1 MQSVYSYTDYR
12 EFLKDGLSGKRGRNG
27 SFSTRAAAAYL
38 GLGSG
43 TLSRIISGARD
54 IGPALLPRIIDFLG
68 LKAREAEYFSLLVRF
83 NKTANPGKKRQC
95 YEKIMRMRGESRRK
109 IPEEQF
115 SVFDKWYNL
124 TLHQLFRIVPDCV
137 DSEKL
142 CALLDPPVSAAKTR
156 KAIDMLERTGL
167 IGKNERGGYTPA
179 EPSMTTGETWRGMAI
194 HGFQRTAARMA
205 VDAID
210 RFPKQE
216 RDFSTLTVCLS
227 HEKMAAIREI
237 IRKARDEILAI
248 EENEK
253 APERV
258 YQINFQVFP
267 LSSPRS
273 HGRGIP

>member
-1 MQSVYSYTDYR
+1 
-12 EFLKDGLSGKRGRNG
+12 
-27 SFSTRAAAAYL
+27 
-38 GLGSG
+38 
-43 TLSRIISGARD
+43 
-54 IGPALLPRIIDFLG
+54 
-68 LKAREAEYFSLLVRF
+68 
-83 NKTANPGKKRQC
+83 
-95 YEKIMRMRGESRRK
+95 
-109 IPEEQF
+109 
-115 SVFDKWYNL
+115 
-124 TLHQLFRIVPDCV
+124 
-137 DSEKL
+137 
-142 CALLDPPVSAAKTR
+142 
-156 KAIDMLERTGL
+156 
-167 IGKNERGGYTPA
+167 
-179 EPSMTTGETWRGMAI
+179 MTTGETWRGMAI